1 MRTKDEGFFPEEQ
14 SHFVFFFDV
23 FVGFSVVTASEFQAL
38 QTGSGPCH
46 ANGCDPQQ
54 SCVQDGVNQSTARP
68 VVNVA
73 FLGSL
78 KNGRK
83 TAGNPPWALA
93 FRTTLA
99 GLMKQIE
106 IDFEKVWPHSF
117 CGLSKTHQF
126 ASAKAHQFGES
137 ISAATNDVW

>member
-83 TAGNPPWALA
+83 TAGTPPHGPW
-93 FRTTLA
+93 
-99 GLMKQIE
+99 
-106 IDFEKVWPHSF
+106 
-117 CGLSKTHQF
+117 LSGQLWL
-126 ASAKAHQFGES
+126 G
-137 ISAATNDVW
+137 

>member
-1 MRTKDEGFFPEEQ
+1 MKDFFQ
-14 SHFVFFFDV
+14 KNSHTSCFFLDV

-106 IDFEKVWPHSF
+106 IDFEKVWPHKLWTFKDPSV
-117 CGLSKTHQF
+117 CIGQGPSVWREHLSCNK
-126 ASAKAHQFGES
+126 
-137 ISAATNDVW
+137 